1 MLVICPRHEGGYD
14 CNPFCNI
21 CEGEQ
26 EVELRE
32 PELVPEEPGRPM
44 LALKRRN
51 VYEILKFLNRDFGL
65 TRNLTDNETEALR
78 ELQIELLQI
87 AVKRES

>member
-14 CNPFCNI
+14 CNPFCDI

-32 PELVPEEPGRPM
+32 PEAIEHEFGRPV
-44 LALKRRN
+44 LALKITS
-51 VYEILKFLNRDFGL
+51 VYRIIDHLSRDNGL
-65 TRNLTDNETEALR
+65 TRNMTDELTEALR